1 MIPDLAGKVAVVSGA
16 ASGIGKAVASAFAA
30 EGMKVV
36 LADVNAE
43 TLDAAVQSLGRQ
55 GREVMGVP
63 TDVASRE
70 SVDAL
75 CERAHAAYGSVH
87 LLHANAGVLGPLTTP
102 AWEASEE
109 EWRWMLGVNLWG
121 VVHCVRAFVPRMLAH
136 GEEGHVV
143 ITAST
148 SGIAHSSMVY
158 SVTKHAAVSLSEYL
172 YTGLRQRGSKIGV
185 TCLCPGV
192 TATNLSQNSQ
202 ALRPEQAQTDAE
214 QTRQADFA
222 ERFAR
227 SRPAEYVAGKV
238 LESVRTGRFW
248 LITDEE
254 WDDRFRSR
262 FDAILHRRNPDAL

>member
-1 MIPDLAGKVAVVSGA
+1 
-16 ASGIGKAVASAFAA
+16 
-30 EGMKVV
+30 
-36 LADVNAE
+36 
-43 TLDAAVQSLGRQ
+43 
-55 GREVMGVP
+55 
-63 TDVASRE
+63 
-70 SVDAL
+70 
-75 CERAHAAYGSVH
+75 
-87 LLHANAGVLGPLTTP
+87 
-102 AWEASEE
+102 
-109 EWRWMLGVNLWG
+109 
-121 VVHCVRAFVPRMLAH
+121 MLAH

-148 SGIAHSSMVY
+148 SGIAHSSMLY

-172 YTGLRQRGSKIGV
+172 YTGLRQRGPKIGV

-214 QTRQADFA
+214 LKRQADFA

-227 SRPAEYVAGKV
+227 SRPAEHVAGKV

-262 FDAILHRRNPDAL
+262 FDGILHRRNPDGL

>member
-1 MIPDLAGKVAVVSGA
+1 MIQDLSEKVAIVTGA

-30 EGMKVV
+30 ESMKVV

-43 TLDAAVQSLGRQ
+43 ALDTAVQSLRRRGH
-55 GREVMGVP
+55 EVMGVP

-70 SVDAL
+70 SVEAL
-75 CERAHAAYGSVH
+75 CARAHDAYGRVH

-121 VVHCVRAFVPRMLAH
+121 VVHCIRAFVPGMLAH

-148 SGIAHSSMVY
+148 SGIAHSSMLY

-172 YTGLRQRGSKIGV
+172 YSGLRQRGSRIGV

-192 TATNLSQNSQ
+192 TSTNLSANSQ
-202 ALRPEQAQTDAE
+202 ALRPHEEQTDAE
-214 QTRQADFA
+214 QERQADFA

-227 SRPAEYVAGKV
+227 SRPAEHVASKV
-238 LESVRTGRFW
+238 LESVRTGMFW
-248 LITDEE
+248 TITDDE
-254 WDDRFRSR
+254 WDDRFRGR
-262 FDAILHRRNPDAL
+262 FDGILYRRNPEVA